1 MIDFIEKVAG
11 YDKNAK
17 YTKELISNAVAK
29 EMMTKEAE
37 EVEQQEK
44 WNPSIF
50 KNSRIEF
57 M

>member
-37 EVEQQEK
+37 EVEQQE
-44 WNPSIF
+44 
-50 KNSRIEF
+50 E
-57 M
+57 